1 MREALSWFP
10 KETSQPTRASK
21 ECCSIQNYKSSS
33 KKESEHRRCFS
44 SQYLPTLPTLLSVNS
59 SLILRLDELQTFSVK
74 FSNEMNWLNIST
86 QLRKRTFP
94 VKKSTEAPCS
104 QFVVTIKLICMYL
117 CGRLN
122 FKIKKKMPG
131 RMIKTK
137 WMLII
142 RTEAYLRV
150 FPTVPFVTPRVSS
163 ELRCSTGM
171 SLTEALP
178 WTRITFVIGDGDRGC
193 GGHENG
199 GGIMI
204 SVKLIIMKIMTIYDD
219 TQLPTIAIHCSAP
232 SCVWRLPRWPSWP
245 HSSWCQTLPRG
256 QHRHHHSHNQESIH
270 WSQTPIWKII
280 IMIIMILCRQCLAPL
295 VRWTLFLARLASTIL
310 STTRV
315 GSWIMVPYI
324 MT

>member
-1 MREALSWFP
+1 
-10 KETSQPTRASK
+10 
-21 ECCSIQNYKSSS
+21 
-33 KKESEHRRCFS
+33 
-44 SQYLPTLPTLLSVNS
+44 
-59 SLILRLDELQTFSVK
+59 
-74 FSNEMNWLNIST
+74 
-86 QLRKRTFP
+86 
-94 VKKSTEAPCS
+94 
-104 QFVVTIKLICMYL
+104 
-117 CGRLN
+117 
-122 FKIKKKMPG
+122 
-131 RMIKTK
+131 MIKTK

-150 FPTVPFVTPRVSS
+150 FPTVPFGTPRVSS

-324 MT
+324 RPSWFPVPDTGFDCADQTVPGFYTDPAADCQVFEEISNSTWIWLFSTYFQSFYMCTPGGDEASFLCPNGTSNDLILLKNYDNIGFPFNRCYY

>member
-1 MREALSWFP
+1 MNVNNKDRSIFESVSHGAICNTARELWAEMFHW
-10 KETSQPTRASK
+10 
-21 ECCSIQNYKSSS
+21 
-33 KKESEHRRCFS
+33 
-44 SQYLPTLPTLLSVNS
+44 
-59 SLILRLDELQTFSVK
+59 DELDRGAA
-74 FSNEMNWLNIST
+74 MN
-86 QLRKRTFP
+86 
-94 VKKSTEAPCS
+94 
-104 QFVVTIKLICMYL
+104 
-117 CGRLN
+117 
-122 FKIKKKMPG
+122 
-131 RMIKTK
+131 
-137 WMLII
+137 
-142 RTEAYLRV
+142 
-150 FPTVPFVTPRVSS
+150 
-163 ELRCSTGM
+163 
-171 SLTEALP
+171 
-178 WTRITFVIGDGDRGC
+178 TRITFVIGDGDRGC